1 MNTIRPGTYALVR
14 LRPDC
19 TGDGRRDHHPAE
31 ENSRVLVTVVD
42 AAGDH
47 SAFGLYK
54 GGSRA
59 AAMPPPG
66 GLGIG
71 RYFRPDELEPITESS

>member
-1 MNTIRPGTYALVR
+1 
-14 LRPDC
+14 
-19 TGDGRRDHHPAE
+19 
-31 ENSRVLVTVVD
+31 VD

-47 SAFGLYK
+47 RVFALYK

-66 GLGIG
+66 GLGVG
-71 RYFRPDELEPITESS
+71 RYFRPDELEPITDPA